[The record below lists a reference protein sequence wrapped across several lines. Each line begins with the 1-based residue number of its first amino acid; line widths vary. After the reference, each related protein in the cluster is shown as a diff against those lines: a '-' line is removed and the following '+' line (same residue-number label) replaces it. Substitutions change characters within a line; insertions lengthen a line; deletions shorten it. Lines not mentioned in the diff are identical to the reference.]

1 MSGIGKIKE
10 KIIKG
15 GGIFTFLR
23 SIVSS
28 QVASW
33 IDLGAGIVLVA
44 IGFSDWIATPI
55 GAVMGGVVNC
65 IINYRFTF
73 RAQGVSKRAV
83 AVKYFMIW
91 MGSLTLNTVGTSL
104 LTSVFDQWHLLE
116 RMGFTGVGNYAA
128 ARVVVSLLVSWF
140 WNFVMQKNFVYKPRR
155 FDAWVDGLFKKKQ
168 HK

>member
-1 MSGIGKIKE
+1 MCGIGKIKE

-128 ARVVVSLLVSWF
+128 ARIVVSLLVSWF

-155 FDAWVDGLFKKKQ
+155 FDAWVDGLFKKKTT
-168 HK
+168 

>member
-1 MSGIGKIKE
+1 MSGIGKIKD
-10 KIIKG
+10 KLLKG
-15 GGIFTFLR
+15 GGVFTFLR

-33 IDLGAGIVLVA
+33 IDLGTGILLVA

-55 GAVMGGVVNC
+55 GAVMGGIVNC

-73 RAQGVSKRAV
+73 RAQGISKRAV
-83 AVKYFMIW
+83 AVKYIMIW
-91 MGSLTLNTVGTSL
+91 VGSLTLNTVGTSAL
-104 LTSVFDQWHLLE
+104 DQWNLLE
-116 RMGFTGVGNYAA
+116 RLGFTDVGNYAV

-155 FDAWVDGLFKKKQ
+155 FDAWVDGLFRAKK
-168 HK
+168 